1 MVEVLLVLS
10 VIGAIILIGFIGNL
24 LFKKTMVPNT
34 LWLIFFGIFLS
45 FFNFVGSD
53 FIIGIAGIIGA
64 IAVIGILSDGG
75 MNLNLRTVLTDGYIG
90 WLLLITGIVFSLISS
105 VIVLIFFGFSIEIG
119 VLVGLI
125 IAGTSSAIIIPLMIS
140 LKVSDKVK
148 TILSIESVADTFSI
162 MLALIMMSFLSGEIT
177 LTQNNIIQ
185 IILSEF
191 FSAIAIGALFG
202 LIWSTIVFRLKKIEF
217 SYSATLG
224 VFILLY
230 VFAELIGANGAIT
243 IFFAGLLIS
252 NSHFILS
259 SLFPEKS
266 PSFMDNDLNKTHSL
280 IVFFIRTFFFVFLG
294 MFVGLPDIKFLIIG
308 FLIVLLIFL
317 FRVGYIQLFSKTGLI
332 KFSKQEKQL
341 AFISIPRGLSAAIL
355 TAFILSFNI
364 PQADEIVQIIFSI
377 IIFSII
383 FTTIGVFI
391 IFRPKANNQTI
402 NNTKKEDSLERIDL
416 SSTNFIKNI

>member
-45 FFNFVGSD
+45 FFNFVGND

-391 IFRPKANNQTI
+391 IFRPKANNVCA
-402 NNTKKEDSLERIDL
+402 N
-416 SSTNFIKNI
+416 